1 MPNFI
6 PTMYFDRDGG
16 TVVHFWTERG
26 GVFVLVTPQGEGR
39 AKIRVEDDTVAL
51 AAQGDEDSSV
61 TYARPEAKA
70 AVNRFGTGVML
81 GIMRWVRE
89 RTPSVREWI
98 VERKSGAN
106 PGRRAVVEV

>member
-1 MPNFI
+1 VSRFI

-39 AKIRVEDDTVAL
+39 AKIRVEDDGVAL
-51 AAQGDEDSSV
+51 AAGPDEDSSV

-70 AVNRFGTGVML
+70 AVNRYGTGVML
-81 GIMRWVRE
+81 GILRWIRKY
-89 RTPSVREWI
+89 TPNVREWV

-106 PGRRAVVEV
+106 PGRFAIRGV